1 MYSLFNIA
9 IKAGTFGFIKAQPS
23 AMGQKCEKFLQQP
36 KPCLSQDLFRST
48 KIDME
53 LEDDMI

>member
-1 MYSLFNIA
+1 MYSLYNRA
-9 IKAGTFGFIKAQPS
+9 IKAATFGFIKAQPS
-23 AMGQKCEKFLQQP
+23 AMGQKCEKFLPQP
-36 KPCLSQDLFRST
+36 KPRLSQHVFHST